1 MRRRLT
7 DIEALMWGLEQH
19 PMLASTMGS
28 IAMLEGVPD
37 ERRFRNAVAHAVL
50 DVERLRHRVS
60 APVLPFADLEW
71 ESDPDFDLDHH
82 VRTVRMPPGSTLDDL
97 FDLATQIVNDPF
109 DRSRP
114 LWSMTLI
121 TGLQPEKD
129 AAEKAALVVKAHH
142 SIADGQ
148 GLIRLGLG
156 LFDLA
161 ADVDPRP
168 SIDLPTAITELT
180 DAERSDEASSP
191 RDAVAEAIRGRVERF
206 LGLAVQAVGTLGSP
220 SRAAD
225 LAHEIAATTELLS
238 GGVVKQPSV
247 SPLWTRRSR
256 NRRSFH
262 LHCSLPD
269 LRTQASALGCSVNDL
284 FMVACADA
292 ALGYH
297 RVLGVDLEHVSTS
310 FVISTRT
317 DDHPDAHN
325 AVVPCGIVM
334 PGSGATTTDRLH
346 SVRTQV
352 AERRAAIGARQPGL
366 DAASQL
372 AGFVPD
378 AVAAATAVEQARKL
392 DFATSNLPGPELP
405 LWLAASPV
413 EWFSPLGPVAGT
425 AFNVTMLS
433 FLDDAALGVHYDPAA
448 VADAPLLAGELR
460 SSLARLHIDCRTRSS
475 LLHD

>member
-1 MRRRLT
+1 
-7 DIEALMWGLEQH
+7 MWGLEHH

-28 IAMLEGVPD
+28 IAMLEGAPD
-37 ERRFRNAVAHAVL
+37 EQRFRNSVAHAVL

-82 VRTVRMPPGSTLDDL
+82 VRTMRMPRGSTLDDL
-97 FDLATQIVNDPF
+97 FDLATRIVNDPF

-121 TGLQPEKD
+121 TGLDSE
-129 AAEKAALVVKAHH
+129 ALGSGKAALVVKAHH

-156 LFDLA
+156 LFDLE
-161 ADVDPRP
+161 ADADPRP
-168 SIDLPTAITELT
+168 TIDLAAAIAELT
-180 DAERSDEASSP
+180 DDAPSP

-206 LGLAVQAVGTLGSP
+206 LGLAVEAVGTLGSP
-220 SRAAD
+220 SRASD
-225 LAHEIAATTELLS
+225 LAHEIAATTELLG

-262 LHCSLPD
+262 LHTSLPD
-269 LRTQASALGCSVNDL
+269 LRAQAGALGCSVNDL
-284 FMVACADA
+284 FMVACTEA

-297 RVLGVDLEHVSTS
+297 RALGVELEHVSTS

-325 AVVPCGIVM
+325 AAVPCGIVM
-334 PGSGATTTDRLH
+334 PGSGATTSDRLH
-346 SVRTQV
+346 SVKTQV
-352 AERRAAIGARQPGL
+352 AERRKAIGARQPGL

-392 DFATSNLPGPELP
+392 DFATSNLPGPGLP
-405 LWLAASPV
+405 LWLAAAPV

-433 FLDDAALGVHYDPAA
+433 FLDDAAMGIHYDPAA
-448 VADAPLLAGELR
+448 VADAPLLASELR
-460 SSLARLHIDCRTRSS
+460 SSLARLHIDCRTRILPPS
-475 LLHD
+475 